1 MVTTV
6 QGLFLFAGLFSAL
19 LFLIPTGLLLGLLV
33 VFALRTDPDEAGGRA
48 SALYLSMASFV
59 ALFTAL
65 AAVVS
70 LSAAVVDLVAS
81 EEETTSFDD
90 SGFEDSGFEE
100 DVALTPDLDVFGGED
115 GRDADD
121 KAIDAAVAS
130 VIALL
135 VGGAIL
141 LFHGPRLDRVGAAHL
156 IGTGAWRVRRAYR
169 LVACL
174 VSVLIVLVTA
184 TLGLYGIWQIAAPA
198 ISGAG
203 DRGDAFEG
211 LVPILVLL
219 AGAAVIFR
227 LHWDDEKAPP
237 VTAEVAP

>member
-6 QGLFLFAGLFSAL
+6 QGIFLFAGLFSVL
-19 LFLIPTGLLLGLLV
+19 LFLIPTGLLVGLLV

-48 SALYLSMASFV
+48 SALYLAMASFV

-65 AAVVS
+65 AALVS
-70 LSAAVVDLVAS
+70 LSAAVVDLVAD
-81 EEETTSFDD
+81 EETTSFDQSFDD
-90 SGFEDSGFEE
+90 SGFEG
-100 DVALTPDLDVFGGED
+100 DVTVTPGLDVFGGDD

-135 VGGAIL
+135 VSGAIL
-141 LFHGPRLDRVGAAHL
+141 AFHWPRLDRLGAAHL
-156 IGTGAWRVRRAYR
+156 VGTGAWRVRRSYR
-169 LVACL
+169 LVTCL
-174 VSVLIVLVTA
+174 FAVLIVLVTA
-184 TLGLYGIWQIAAPA
+184 TLGLYGIWQIAAPG

-227 LHWDDEKAPP
+227 LHWDDERAPT

>member
-6 QGLFLFAGLFSAL
+6 QGIFLFAGLFSVLA
-19 LFLIPTGLLLGLLV
+19 FLIPTGLLLGLLV
-33 VFALRTDPDEAGGRA
+33 LFALRTDPDEAGGRA
-48 SALYLSMASFV
+48 SALYLAMASFV

-70 LSAAVVDLVAS
+70 LSAAIVDLVAD
-81 EEETTSFDD
+81 EEEPAS
-90 SGFEDSGFEE
+90 FEDAFGDEGFEE
-100 DVALTPDLDVFGGED
+100 GFEPPSGLDAFGGGDD

-135 VGGAIL
+135 VSGAIL
-141 LFHGPRLDRVGAAHL
+141 LFHLPRLDRVGAAHL
-156 IGTGAWRVRRAYR
+156 VGTGAWRVRRSYR
-169 LVACL
+169 LVTCL
-174 VSVLIVLVTA
+174 FAVLIVLVTA
-184 TLGLYGIWQIAAPA
+184 TLGLYGVWQIAAPG

-203 DRGDAFEG
+203 DRGDAVEG

-227 LHWDDEKAPP
+227 FHWDDEKAPT

>member
-6 QGLFLFAGLFSAL
+6 QGIFLFAGLFSAL
-19 LFLIPTGLLLGLLV
+19 IFLVPTGLLLGLLV
-33 VFALRTDPDEAGGRA
+33 VFALRSDPDEAGGRA
-48 SALYLSMASFV
+48 NALYLSMASFV

-70 LSAAVVDLVAS
+70 LSAAVVDLVADD
-81 EEETTSFDD
+81 EETENPVFGNEFEE
-90 SGFEDSGFEE
+90 GFEPPTGIE
-100 DVALTPDLDVFGGED
+100 VFGGND
-115 GRDADD
+115 DRDADD

-135 VGGAIL
+135 VSGAVY
-141 LFHGPRLDRVGAAHL
+141 LFHAPRLDRVGAAHL
-156 IGTGAWRVRRAYR
+156 TGTGAWRVRRAYR

-174 VSVLIVLVTA
+174 VAVLIILVTA
-184 TLGLYGIWQIAAPA
+184 TLGLYGVWQIAAPG

-203 DRGDAFEG
+203 SRGDAAEG
-211 LVPILVLL
+211 LVPIVVLL
-219 AGAAVIFR
+219 IGAAVIFR

>member
-1 MVTTV
+1 M
-6 QGLFLFAGLFSAL
+6 QGLFLVAGLFSVL

-70 LSAAVVDLVAS
+70 LSAAVVDLVAD
-81 EEETTSFDD
+81 EEEPASFEGSFGD
-90 SGFEDSGFEE
+90 EGFEE
-100 DVALTPDLDVFGGED
+100 DFTVEGPELDVFGGDD

-135 VGGAIL
+135 VSGAIL
-141 LFHGPRLDRVGAAHL
+141 LFHVPRLNRVGAAHL
-156 IGTGAWRVRRAYR
+156 IGTGAWRVRRSYR

-174 VSVLIVLVTA
+174 VSVLLVLVTA
-184 TLGLYGIWQIAAPA
+184 TLGLYGIWQIAAPG

-203 DRGDAFEG
+203 DRGDAAEG

-227 LHWDDEKAPP
+227 LHFDDEKAPP